1 MKSGIIIKID
11 ELRIFEN
18 KDIRKGS
25 EKFSVDEYL
34 NNFLYKVKEREI
46 KIEEYIKGNV
56 IDVTKLSKKV
66 FPVLK

>member
-25 EKFSVDEYL
+25 GKFSVDEYL

-46 KIEEYIKGNV
+46 KIEEY
-56 IDVTKLSKKV
+56 L
-66 FPVLK
+66 LKFKIF